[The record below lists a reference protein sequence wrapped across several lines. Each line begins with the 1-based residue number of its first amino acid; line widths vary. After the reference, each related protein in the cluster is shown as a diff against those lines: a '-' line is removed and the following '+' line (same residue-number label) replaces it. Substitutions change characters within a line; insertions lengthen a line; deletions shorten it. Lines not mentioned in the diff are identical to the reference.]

1 MSAMMT
7 LCWSCRRA
15 LGTMGCP
22 WCEYDE
28 MEHRVRFDPVPGWTA
43 KKQVRVHGM
52 TSYTV
57 IQCPLYLGDE
67 ERSVEGYA

>member
-7 LCWSCRRA
+7 LCWSWRRA

-28 MEHRVRFDPVPGWTA
+28 IEHRVRFEPVPGWTA
-43 KKQVRVHGM
+43 KKRVSDKTCGFEW
-52 TSYTV
+52 
-57 IQCPLYLGDE
+57 E
-67 ERSVEGYA
+67 EANHDD

>member
-1 MSAMMT
+1 MAMT

-28 MEHRVRFDPVPGWTA
+28 MAHRVRFEPVPGWTA
-43 KKQVRVHGM
+43 EKQVRAHGM

-57 IQCPLYLGDE
+57 I
-67 ERSVEGYA
+67 

>member
-1 MSAMMT
+1 
-7 LCWSCRRA
+7 
-15 LGTMGCP
+15 MGCP

-43 KKQVRVHGM
+43 NKQVRAHGM

-57 IQCPLYLGDE
+57 IQCPLYLEDE
-67 ERSVEGYA
+67 ERSVEEWREELRAWNPESR